1 MRFKFGK
8 NINTENKEV
17 FISQNGEDMMLP
29 KENIFTKYIFAC
41 NNQYLLYP
49 NNYNFHQKKFKN
61 TFQHGG
67 ISLEEMIVPFIE
79 LSPKI

>member
-49 NNYNFHQKKFKN
+49 NNYNFHQNSKIHSNMGYIF
-61 TFQHGG
+61 GG
-67 ISLEEMIVPFIE
+67 DDCAIY
-79 LSPKI
+79 